1 MKATKRIT
9 RLCSI
14 LLAVVIVMAMSVSS
28 AFAATI
34 TINNTQPGE
43 TYNAYKLF
51 DVSTSG
57 SGESAS
63 YSYSTT
69 DSSLVNT
76 LKEIGLTF
84 TTSADGKTYYVKIDA
99 AGNNFVTDATIDTD
113 GTMTAAEL
121 AAALNGKVNDL
132 GDPVA
137 TETVADKQTSI
148 TLGDGQGEGDV
159 ESLAAGYYFVT
170 SSVGS
175 LCFLQTNDSAVNINE
190 KNEAPEVDKKAD
202 TPNEDGQT
210 EGTVQIG
217 DTVNYTI
224 NITAKPGAENY
235 VLHDNMSDGLTL
247 NAEYLY
253 ADDDEDDEQ
262 QLTPIAVE
270 GITVATDDETDPTF
284 SSLRYGIDYTVN
296 LEPTDAGCDF
306 EVIFTEAYLDTIT
319 ENTDITVTY
328 SATVNENAKVGEM
341 NNHAI
346 LDYGDNSSVDTEG
359 GSVNVYT
366 YAFTL
371 TKTDTEGAPLTGA
384 EFSLYDQKEGGD
396 AISFVDLGNG
406 SYRVA
411 TEDEIKA
418 FAEWNSQASHEP
430 GAQAPAT
437 VTTTIAVNN
446 EGKATIAGLAGKSYW
461 LEETKAPAGY
471 NKLSERK
478 EVTFTEVK
486 VGEDDQPVAEG
497 QEGTLSLKQSYL
509 NDATVENATGSEL
522 PSTGGMG
529 TTAIYIVGGVL
540 VAGAAVLLVTR
551 RRMHA

>member
-34 TINNTQPGE
+34 TINNTHEGE
-43 TYNAYKLF
+43 TYSAYKLF

-69 DSSLVNT
+69 DSSLVGT

-99 AGNNFVTDATIDTD
+99 AGNNFVTDTSIDTD

-121 AAALNGKVNDL
+121 AAALNGKVDGL
-132 GDPVA
+132 GNPVA
-137 TETVADKQTSI
+137 TETVATEQTSI
-148 TLGDGQGEGDV
+148 TLGDGKGEGDV

-190 KNEAPEVDKKAD
+190 KNEAPEVDKEAD
-202 TPNEDGQT
+202 TPNENGQT

-217 DTVNYTI
+217 DTVTYTI
-224 NITAKPGAENY
+224 TITAKPGAENY

-247 NAEYLY
+247 NAKYLY
-253 ADDDEDDEQ
+253 ADDDEQ

-284 SSLRYGIDYTVN
+284 SSLKYGVDYTVD
-296 LEPTDAGCDF
+296 LQPTDKDCDF
-306 EVIFTEAYLDTIT
+306 EVIFTKAYLDTIT

-328 SATVNENAKVGEM
+328 NATVNENAKVGEI
-341 NNHAI
+341 NNKAV
-346 LDYGDNSSVDTEG
+346 LDYGNNSSVNTDG
-359 GSVNVYT
+359 GSVDVYT
-366 YAFTL
+366 YDFDL
-371 TKTDTEGAPLTGA
+371 TKVNSENQQLAGAQFKLYDSAEGTTPIQFVYTKSVDGATDT
-384 EFSLYDQKEGGD
+384 
-396 AISFVDLGNG
+396 
-406 SYRVA
+406 YRVA
-411 TEDEIKA
+411 TSDEIENGKTDD
-418 FAEWNSQASHEP
+418 NVVITDTI
-430 GAQAPAT
+430 T
-437 VTTTIAVNN
+437 VGT
-446 EGKATIAGLAGKSYW
+446 ATIEGLAGKSYW
-461 LEETKAPAGY
+461 LEETVAPAGY
-471 NKLSERK
+471 NKLGDRV
-478 EVTFTEVK
+478 EVQFTTTDEA
-486 VGEDDQPVAEG
+486 GESLTLANSDLKDQTIKNE
-497 QEGTLSLKQSYL
+497 
-509 NDATVENATGSEL
+509 TGSEL

-529 TTAIYIVGGVL
+529 TTVIYIVGGVL